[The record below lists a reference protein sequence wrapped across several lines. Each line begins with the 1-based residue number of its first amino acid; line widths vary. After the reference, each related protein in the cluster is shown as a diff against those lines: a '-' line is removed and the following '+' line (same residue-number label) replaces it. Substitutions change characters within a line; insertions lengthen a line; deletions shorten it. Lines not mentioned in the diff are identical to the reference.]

1 MGAFSARRDLAGGS
15 NAPHGSPNSAAIGPR
30 SVRVRRTRLCHQ
42 VRASRPLK
50 IDKTEIVPL
59 SSGVIVVRPGWRP
72 PLWEV
77 TGVGALSSTV
87 TALFFRTFFVTAV
100 TVARNGY
107 TCGSHALYVCQGC
120 QAACLSCIGPIQW
133 RLVNSSAVVF
143 THLSLR
149 SSTVPTASVASFD
162 DH

>member
-1 MGAFSARRDLAGGS
+1 MWAPSWKRIEKKVLALKEKVD
-15 NAPHGSPNSAAIGPR
+15 IE
-30 SVRVRRTRLCHQ
+30 VRRSEGRGEE
-42 VRASRPLK
+42 VKDMRRKSKPVEPIAEF
-50 IDKTEIVPL
+50 TE
-59 SSGVIVVRPGWRP
+59 SGDLVSFR
-72 PLWEV
+72 
-77 TGVGALSSTV
+77 V
-87 TALFFRTFFVTAV
+87 TALQIDTFYVTAV

-162 DH
+162 SDEWT